1 MTATKQLPVI
11 SGVGQSS
18 IGRRQ
23 SRSGYQLTL
32 DAILNAIADAGLT
45 PADIDGLAT
54 YPGPVVP
61 ISAGF
66 VGPDL
71 YDIQDCL
78 GLDLNWHLSVAQGPA
93 QFMSL
98 MPTALAV
105 AMGLCKHAVV
115 FRTTTESTSQGPG
128 RRRGHDELLTE
139 VEGTMAWLLAAG
151 TVSAANWASFFIN
164 RHMADYGTTK
174 EQFGSIVVT
183 ERANAI
189 HNPAAVQRT
198 PLTMDDYMAS
208 RVISTPLSLFDCD
221 MAVDGSIAIVLS
233 SRDTTPGLRHWVNI
247 EAMGSALRSKSPYWE
262 QWDDLHTMATHDAAN
277 HMWSQTDLRPNDVDF
292 AQVYDAF
299 SPFVIFWLEALGF
312 CERGEGG
319 PFVQGGQRI
328 SLGGQLPVNTFGG
341 QLSGGRM
348 HGWGFLAE
356 AIRQLRGDCDARQVD
371 NAEVGVVGVGG
382 GGSASSLLLT
392 KGS

>member
-1 MTATKQLPVI
+1 MSSRTRFPVI

-23 SRSGYQLTL
+23 TRSGYQLTL
-32 DAILNAIADAGLT
+32 DAILAAVEDAGLT
-45 PADIDGLAT
+45 VADIDGLAT

-61 ISAGF
+61 ITAGF

-71 YDIQDCL
+71 YEVQDGL
-78 GLDLNWHLSVAQGPA
+78 GLNLNWHLSVAQGPA

-115 FRTTTESTSQGPG
+115 FRTTTESSAQGTG
-128 RRRGHDELLTE
+128 QRRGHDELLTE
-139 VEGTMAWLLAAG
+139 ADGTLAWLLAAG
-151 TVSAANWASFFIN
+151 SVSAANWASFFIN
-164 RHMADYGTTK
+164 RHMTDYGTTK

-183 ERANAI
+183 ERGNAA
-189 HNPAAVQRT
+189 HNPTAVMRE
-198 PLTMDDYMAS
+198 PLTLDQYLAS
-208 RVISTPLSLFDCD
+208 RIISTPLSLFDCD
-221 MAVDGSIAIVLS
+221 MAVDGSIAVVLS
-233 SRDTTPGLRHWVNI
+233 SRETTPDLRHWVNI
-247 EAMGSALRSKSPYWE
+247 EAMGSAQRNRPYWE
-262 QWDDLHTMATHDAAN
+262 HWHDLHTMAGHDAAD
-277 HMWSQTDLRPNDVDF
+277 HMWSQTDLRPKDVDF

-299 SPFVIFWLEALGF
+299 SPFVIFWLEGLGF
-312 CERGEGG
+312 CKPGEGG
-319 PFVQGGQRI
+319 PFVEGGERI
-328 SLGGQLPVNTFGG
+328 SLHGELPLNTFGG

-356 AIRQLRGDCDARQVD
+356 AVRQLRGECGARQVN
-371 NAEVGVVGVGG
+371 NAEVGAVGVGG
-382 GGSASSLLLT
+382 GASASSLLLT